1 MHLRL
6 LRRVRSLGVPA
17 IRAAVGHALIQLL
30 VVALRVVVP
39 AAVVRMSAV
48 AAL

>member
-6 LRRVRSLGVPA
+6 LRVTSLGVPA

-30 VVALRVVVP
+30 VVALRVVVVP
-39 AAVVRMSAV
+39 AAVVRMPSV